1 MKKTDKMK
9 RLIVKMIWLL
19 FLFLTISFSFAQVKL
34 SWGWGAVEGVS
45 SQPSFDINILLG
57 NIVDLLNIIWLPF
70 AILAGNLL
78 TNKMI
83 FWAGLG
89 EQLFAMWTSMKVFAF
104 FVLGGMFLFMI
115 FSYFFRSQGDALKKY
130 LPKIILA
137 ALGIPLSWFF
147 LVLLLDLSSI
157 MMVAVWAFG
166 SSFVKNQQTVETF
179 SIPKSISL
187 VDSQELGTVKINWSQ
202 DSQSVS
208 MDSLLKDVNSLAGPL
223 VTLGASILQF
233 PKINSNVQK
242 ADGVSLN
249 VELILKLVII
259 GMFVIPL
266 ILLIVV
272 ALMRIF
278 YIWVYLIFAP
288 FLVLDWVFNGPLSKK
303 PYFQLSNVIGLIF
316 QPVWV
321 IAGMSLGLLFVR
333 WMASV
338 ITSTWTTVSE
348 RWKAIL
354 DTIGLQGSQMV
365 FSTAQWTQGSVEWGM
380 ELFDQ
385 TVSFVGGIFGYLILW
400 GITVALLWALIK
412 IAFAT
417 TQITKWVVDWSF
429 NFIEWMAK
437 AAPVVPWVGGPVSVW
452 ALAQAPKK
460 LKSFTTEDKIS
471 ADSTKVLDTFRK
483 FMGLEGF
490 GLNASDK
497 NKLEKAITSWAGGNV
512 YLTEFFR
519 ELQSII
525 KTKQNVPYND
535 PILQDVLKKF
545 VSSDNFRAWL
555 LSNPSIQRVLF
566 SDRNVGKIQ
575 SSIDN
580 LKEWKEVAPTLI
592 NDPKFQRFVA
602 WWLYTTPDFVS
613 PDEINRAL
621 QGLTSAGIGYSNL
634 VEFANGTRKPN

>member
-1 MKKTDKMK
+1 
-9 RLIVKMIWLL
+9 MIWLL
-19 FLFLTISFSFAQVKL
+19 FLSLTISFSFAQAKL
-34 SWGWGAVEGVS
+34 YWGWGTVEGVS

-104 FVLGGMFLFMI
+104 FVLGGIFLFMI
-115 FSYFFRSQGDALKKY
+115 FSYFFRSQGEALKKY

-187 VDSQELGTVKINWSQ
+187 MDSQELGTVKINWSQ

-437 AAPVVPWVGGPVSVW
+437 AAPVVPWIGWQTTSIGALGEITKDRRIFRFWPGSAIKEDSSRILEEAKRLFWVSHVGLLPSDENIIMRSIVGSDPNVQLSNY
-452 ALAQAPKK
+452 
-460 LKSFTTEDKIS
+460 F
-471 ADSTKVLDTFRK
+471 KVLNQTIKKRAKENGVMEDDKTSL
-483 FMGLEGF
+483 FMVTYDDPVVRNTLMEVLKRPRIRDF
-490 GLNASDK
+490 
-497 NKLEKAITSWAGGNV
+497 
-512 YLTEFFR
+512 
-519 ELQSII
+519 I
-525 KTKQNVPYND
+525 KTKADELLGNKRLIEEVEKANTDSDFEALIPKIVED
-535 PILQDVLKKF
+535 DKF
-545 VSSDNFRAWL
+545 QAFFAKA
-555 LSNPSIQRVLF
+555 LSNPEIFLKP
-566 SDRNVGKIQ
+566 DEMNKTLQ
-575 SSIDN
+575 SLVKRPLRQDN
-580 LKEWKEVAPTLI
+580 LTDYV
-592 NDPKFQRFVA
+592 
-602 WWLYTTPDFVS
+602 
-613 PDEINRAL
+613 
-621 QGLTSAGIGYSNL
+621 IG
-634 VEFANGTRKPN
+634 EKK